1 MFKGKL
7 VLDIGSLDINGN
19 NQYLFEQ
26 CGYLGV
32 DLSIGNNVD
41 IVSKGHELQF
51 RDETFDVIISTECFE
66 HDTFYAKTLQ
76 NIFRMLKPGGIF
88 VFSCATTGRP
98 EHGTRRTTPQDSPF
112 TQDFADWSDYY
123 QNLEEKDIRQ
133 VMDVDELFQ
142 EYEFSVEMSTFDL
155 YFWGVKK
162 GTLDDRQN
170 YSFMLPS
177 SYTSRTIQQLTIE
190 HEEKID
196 QLTIEHEEKIDQLT
210 IEHENKFKELQLQKD
225 SATDQVKQMKASSSW
240 QLTSPLRFLM
250 ILLRLDFRLAS
261 RMLCHK
267 LSPLKKY
274 IPLKLKIYLKRI
286 SDQTHLK
293 LRELPYSTDNFKAFL
308 ALTEE
313 RKQFFNKTQQ
323 IDPQRPPVPEHWPKV
338 DISVVTFNSQR
349 WIDGFIESLL
359 KLDYPKS
366 KLTVYFVDNRSTDQ
380 TVSDLNK
387 AIEHLK
393 AQGIQSE
400 VISRPNRGF
409 GAGHNAAIQRGSAE
423 FCLVTNIDLTFE
435 PNSLS
440 QVVATAVADQENY
453 VAWELRQKPY
463 EHPKYYEPIT
473 GTTNWNSHACI
484 LMRRSALKKVGG
496 YDETIFMYGEDVE
509 LSYRF
514 RQEGYLLRYCPNAVV
529 WHYTYEAAGEIKPL
543 QYVGSIFAS
552 LYLRLKYGN
561 KTDLLAVITMS
572 FSA

>member
-1 MFKGKL
+1 MAHLQQQIFCLSVKKKFPDMFKGKL

-76 NIFRMLKPGGIF
+76 NIFRMLKPGGMF

-162 GTLDDRQN
+162 GALDHRQN

-177 SYTSRTIQQLTIE
+177 SYTSRTIEQLTIE
-190 HEEKID
+190 QEEKLD
-196 QLTIEHEEKIDQLT
+196 QLKNQQEEKLNQLTIEYEIKL
-210 IEHENKFKELQLQKD
+210 KELQSQRD
-225 SATDQVKQMKASSSW
+225 SAINHLKQIIASSSW
-240 QLTSPLRFLM
+240 LLTSPFRFLM
-250 ILLRLDFRLAS
+250 ALLRLDFKLAS
-261 RMLCHK
+261 RMLFHK
-267 LSPLKKY
+267 LLALKKY
-274 IPLKLKIYLKRI
+274 IPIKQKIYLKRI
-286 SDQTHLK
+286 RDQIYLQF
-293 LRELPYSTDNFKAFL
+293 RELPYSTDNFKAFL
-308 ALTEE
+308 ALTEA
-313 RKQFFNKTQQ
+313 RKHFFDETQQ
-323 IDPQRPPVPEHWPKV
+323 IDPQRPPVPEHWPGI

-359 KLDYPKS
+359 NLDYPKN
-366 KLTVYFVDNRSTDQ
+366 KLTLYFVDNGSKDE
-380 TVSDLNK
+380 TVSALNK
-387 AIEHLK
+387 AIEHLA
-393 AQGIQSE
+393 AQGIHSE
-400 VISRPNRGF
+400 LICRPNRGF

-440 QVVATAVADQENY
+440 QVVASAVADQEVY

-463 EHPKYYEPIT
+463 EHPKYYDPIT

-509 LSYRF
+509 L
-514 RQEGYLLRYCPNAVV
+514 
-529 WHYTYEAAGEIKPL
+529 
-543 QYVGSIFAS
+543 
-552 LYLRLKYGN
+552 
-561 KTDLLAVITMS
+561 
-572 FSA
+572 